1 MSDHDENRYEPRE
14 RTGETG
20 ASDGRHFQVKLTEEQ
35 LSAAPVQAELNGDT
49 GEIAPRATE
58 RSTARSEQVRRK
70 EARAHK
76 KRNKVKARKNR
87 RIFTLTWLAM
97 VLLVSL
103 MIASYLI
110 GGSNDFLAVDRMEST
125 VTVTVPKDVTAD
137 ELADILYKSHA
148 IEKPEF
154 FSLYCKLTTDMDYF
168 SEGSYDVATN
178 LDYEALINE
187 LQGGPDLGEELEGIT
202 FPEGLTIE
210 RMAEIFEENGLHTK
224 DEILEACNSI
234 DFSDYDF
241 ISAISNGDEKYYKL
255 EGYLFPDTYNF
266 FENESVEVTLR
277 RFLDNFE
284 NRIQDLKADIQ
295 ASGYTMD
302 EIITLASIIQAEAAN
317 TDDMYMVSAILHNR
331 LENGESHDIFSLD
344 CDSTLYYP
352 YTADTAPEDYVSRY
366 STYLNNGGVSGL
378 PAGAICSPGLDAI
391 DAAIH
396 PSEEGSDYYYFCHD
410 ADGTPYYAA
419 TAEEH
424 ENNLY
429 EAGLL

>member
-14 RTGETG
+14 RTGENG
-20 ASDGRHFQVKLTEEQ
+20 APNGRHFQVKLTEEQ

-210 RMAEIFEENGLHTK
+210 RMAEILEENGLHTK

-366 STYLNNGGVSGL
+366 STYLSNGGVSGL

>member
-1 MSDHDENRYEPRE
+1 M
-14 RTGETG
+14 
-20 ASDGRHFQVKLTEEQ
+20 
-35 LSAAPVQAELNGDT
+35 
-49 GEIAPRATE
+49 
-58 RSTARSEQVRRK
+58 
-70 EARAHK
+70 
-76 KRNKVKARKNR
+76 
-87 RIFTLTWLAM
+87 
-97 VLLVSL
+97 
-103 MIASYLI
+103 
-110 GGSNDFLAVDRMEST
+110 
-125 VTVTVPKDVTAD
+125 
-137 ELADILYKSHA
+137 
-148 IEKPEF
+148 
-154 FSLYCKLTTDMDYF
+154 
-168 SEGSYDVATN
+168 
-178 LDYEALINE
+178 
-187 LQGGPDLGEELEGIT
+187 
-202 FPEGLTIE
+202 
-210 RMAEIFEENGLHTK
+210 
-224 DEILEACNSI
+224 
-234 DFSDYDF
+234 
-241 ISAISNGDEKYYKL
+241 
-255 EGYLFPDTYNF
+255 
-266 FENESVEVTLR
+266 EVTLR

-352 YTADTAPEDYVSRY
+352 YTADTVPEDYVSRY

>member
-20 ASDGRHFQVKLTEEQ
+20 APNGRHFQVKLTEEQ

-154 FSLYCKLTTDMDYF
+154 FRCTVSSRRIWTIFRRAPTTW
-168 SEGSYDVATN
+168 
-178 LDYEALINE
+178 
-187 LQGGPDLGEELEGIT
+187 
-202 FPEGLTIE
+202 
-210 RMAEIFEENGLHTK
+210 
-224 DEILEACNSI
+224 
-234 DFSDYDF
+234 
-241 ISAISNGDEKYYKL
+241 
-255 EGYLFPDTYNF
+255 
-266 FENESVEVTLR
+266 R
-277 RFLDNFE
+277 RT
-284 NRIQDLKADIQ
+284 
-295 ASGYTMD
+295 ST
-302 EIITLASIIQAEAAN
+302 T
-317 TDDMYMVSAILHNR
+317 R
-331 LENGESHDIFSLD
+331 L
-344 CDSTLYYP
+344 
-352 YTADTAPEDYVSRY
+352 
-366 STYLNNGGVSGL
+366 
-378 PAGAICSPGLDAI
+378 
-391 DAAIH
+391 
-396 PSEEGSDYYYFCHD
+396 
-410 ADGTPYYAA
+410 
-419 TAEEH
+419 
-424 ENNLY
+424 
-429 EAGLL
+429 